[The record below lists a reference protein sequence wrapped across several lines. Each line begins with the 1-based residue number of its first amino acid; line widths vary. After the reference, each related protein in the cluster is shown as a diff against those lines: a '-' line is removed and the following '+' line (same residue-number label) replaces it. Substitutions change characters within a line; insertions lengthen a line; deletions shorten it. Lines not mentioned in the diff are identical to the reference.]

1 MAKKKKTMQL
11 ELVTP
16 EGVILD
22 RKVEIIE
29 APAIDGLIGIWP
41 RHAPLVTVLDI
52 GVMDLTIGEEQ
63 LSVVVGD
70 GIMEVK
76 PDQVNIVVRQA
87 VLPEDIE
94 LNEAEQELEEAEA
107 ALEELGEEASAEK
120 IDKKIKFA
128 QAKIKAV
135 EQNSR
140 I

>member
-1 MAKKKKTMQL
+1 MQL